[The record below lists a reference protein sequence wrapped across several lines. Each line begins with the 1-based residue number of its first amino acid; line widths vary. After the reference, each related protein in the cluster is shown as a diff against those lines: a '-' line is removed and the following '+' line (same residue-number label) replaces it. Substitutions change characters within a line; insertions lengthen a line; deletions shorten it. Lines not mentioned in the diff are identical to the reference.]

1 MRTTLMQVKLA
12 SGVVLRAS
20 VVDDT
25 AVEFSVGPETGEHG
39 VRVSDAAAHVL
50 LVMQQLAPRVA

>member
-1 MRTTLMQVKLA
+1 MMQVKLV

-20 VVDDT
+20 VVDDAT
-25 AVEFSVGPETGEHG
+25 VELSVGPETGEHT